1 MITSMRQY
9 STELY
14 IAILMNVYNN
24 ESLHKRLHGMQNYL
38 KNTLQE
44 TWNVH
49 TLVSFTYLVAYIA
62 SMGFLLWKS
71 LHYVTVG
78 EVWQGLA
85 VGAVAALFVTLIRA
99 EWHTWKSVGKALRWR
114 D

>member
-1 MITSMRQY
+1 MINNLRRYLIIT
-9 STELY
+9 Y
-14 IAILMNVYNN
+14 IAVLMNVYND
-24 ESLHKRLHGMQNYL
+24 EALHKKLEAIR
-38 KNTLQE
+38 E
-44 TWNVH
+44 VWNVH

-99 EWHTWKSVGKALRWR
+99 EYNTWKSIVKALRWR